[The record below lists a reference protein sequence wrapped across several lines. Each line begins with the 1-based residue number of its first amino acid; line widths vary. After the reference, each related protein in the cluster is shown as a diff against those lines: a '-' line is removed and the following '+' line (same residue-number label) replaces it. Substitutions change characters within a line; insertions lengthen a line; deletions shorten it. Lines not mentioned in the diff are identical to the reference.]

1 MPLEVVPFPGNKM
14 QPNLPLYF
22 PAKHTWKERTVIVFT
37 ALHLVH
43 SESFP
48 IVIVEGVQWTS
59 LISDNA
65 LLTLCTDKSVKV
77 HS

>member
-1 MPLEVVPFPGNKM
+1 M

-22 PAKHTWKERTVIVFT
+22 QDIWKERTVIVYT

-43 SESFP
+43 SESFH

-65 LLTLCTDKSVKV
+65 LLTLCTAMDINKILITSIYI
-77 HS
+77 